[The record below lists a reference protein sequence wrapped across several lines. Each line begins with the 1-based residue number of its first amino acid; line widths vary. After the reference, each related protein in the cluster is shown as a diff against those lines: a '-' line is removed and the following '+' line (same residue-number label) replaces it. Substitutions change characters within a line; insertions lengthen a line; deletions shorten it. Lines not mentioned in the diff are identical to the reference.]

1 MAPDTARPTP
11 GFPRQDYML
20 SYWLQH
26 TRSSPMLG
34 YRSTPELPQEA
45 DCVVLG
51 AGFSG
56 VMTSYFLLKAPDSPF
71 AKKKDSIV
79 LLEARELCHVR

>member
-1 MAPDTARPTP
+1 
-11 GFPRQDYML
+11 ML

-26 TRSSPMLG
+26 VRSSPLVG
-34 YRSTPELPQEA
+34 LRSTPNLPSHA

-56 VMTSYFLLKAPDSPF
+56 VMTSYFLLKAPKSPF
-71 AKKKDSIV
+71 ALKKNSLV
-79 LLEARELCHVR
+79 LLEARELCHVRRKQVV